1 MHCRPKPRP
10 TGRGSACLC
19 VEALPGASRQGALS
33 PRPYAS
39 WPDVIHP
46 DHAAMRQILSYHEVG
61 PNRTVRRQPR
71 TLAFEIASLTEAG
84 CGQAGS
90 GKIYLVAV
98 GIRKTHAFHP
108 LFAAAGPGFERS
120 LVRPALAR
128 SGKLLA
134 MRLTLKPAGEQHR
147 SQDAKIEKQRA
158 LDGLPAAKARQQPQ
172 SPLVLPP
179 PLCSFPAYPVA
190 CQN

>member
-19 VEALPGASRQGALS
+19 MEALPGASRQGALS

-46 DHAAMRQILSYHEVG
+46 DHAAMRQVLSHHEVG

-71 TLAFEIASLTEAG
+71 ALAVETAPLPEAG
-84 CGQAGS
+84 CGQAGG
-90 GKIYLVAV
+90 GKIHLVAV
-98 GIRKTHAFHP
+98 GIWETHPFDL
-108 LFAAAGPGFERS
+108 LFAAPGPGFEGS
-120 LVRPALAR
+120 MVRPALAQ

-134 MRLTLKPAGEQHR
+134 RRLTLKPAGEQQR
-147 SQDAKIEKQRA
+147 NQDANIEKQRA
-158 LDGLPAAKARQQPQ
+158 LGGLPATKARQ
-172 SPLVLPP
+172 
-179 PLCSFPAYPVA
+179 
-190 CQN
+190 